1 MPGNPTPFLRLH
13 ELALLR
19 LDTQSSLLLTSLD
32 LYLVLYHD
40 IQAQVV
46 PLLHPLFSSTHWQK
60 ITHQSR
66 MSLTRWKACCTQK
79 GKKIPPWMCKCACT
93 STHMLVKEQSSSDGC
108 RLGVTYRDILKKK
121 NSHIRNPD
129 SLQENRDLQEKLRTK

>member
-1 MPGNPTPFLRLH
+1 MPGNSTPFLRLH

-79 GKKIPPWMCKCACT
+79 GKKFP
-93 STHMLVKEQSSSDGC
+93 HGC
-108 RLGVTYRDILKKK
+108 VYVHARAHTCLLKNKV
-121 NSHIRNPD
+121 HLMVVD
-129 SLQENRDLQEKLRTK
+129 